1 MVLEKN
7 FSIMCSEVLEILKY
21 CPKRDVNKIPSDIKM
36 LLNDNKDINHKITIN
51 PNKSIFNQP
60 IIEETII
67 MIFLIFRNYWASQ
80 KEKEEIDYI
89 LNENEIKFNEYYDYN
104 KMFNQDLKKEMIST
118 NELSKENNSIDK
130 SINTDLIEYKES
142 FIKKLINILKKFFN
156 K

>member
-118 NELSKENNSIDK
+118 NELSKKNNSIDK